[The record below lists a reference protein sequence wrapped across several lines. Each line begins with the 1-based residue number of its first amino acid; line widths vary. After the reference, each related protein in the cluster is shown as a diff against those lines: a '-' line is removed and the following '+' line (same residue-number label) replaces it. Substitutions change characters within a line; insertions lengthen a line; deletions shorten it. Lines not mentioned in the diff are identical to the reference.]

1 MIGRFLFKGEYM
13 SKIQDT
19 LKDLQ
24 DKLNTLEA
32 NYEQANILLTM
43 VNDFDFDLNEYIYK
57 RDLLD
62 DKINKYFSKLGFK

>member
-1 MIGRFLFKGEYM
+1 M

-62 DKINKYFSKLGFK
+62 DKIKKYFSNLGFK

>member
-1 MIGRFLFKGEYM
+1 M

-43 VNDFDFDLNEYIYK
+43 VNEWDANGYIYE
-57 RDLLD
+57 RGLLG